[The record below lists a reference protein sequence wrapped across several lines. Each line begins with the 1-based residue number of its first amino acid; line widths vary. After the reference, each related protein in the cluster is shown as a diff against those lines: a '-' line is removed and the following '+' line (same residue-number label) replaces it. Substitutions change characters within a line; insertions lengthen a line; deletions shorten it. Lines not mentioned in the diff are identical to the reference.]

1 MRKFLLLL
9 PLALLAL
16 GCEKDNSERCE
27 GLRVAVQNDDIATA
41 KDIVNRL
48 TEDLNAQAPTA
59 TDPYGHYNNYLTLI
73 DRLNDECDVNATEVC
88 YACIQTLPETSEIKL
103 VIPLGTHSQTR
114 IIDIRPDQSGK
125 LICSNMHE

>member
-1 MRKFLLLL
+1 MRKLLLLL
-9 PLALLAL
+9 PLAFLGL

-27 GLRVAVQNDDIATA
+27 GLRVAVQNDDIATV

-59 TDPYGHYNNYLTLI
+59 TDPSGHYDNYLTLI
-73 DRLNDECDVNATEVC
+73 DRLNGECDVNATEVC

-114 IIDIRPDQSGK
+114 IIDIKPDQSGK